1 VSEKTPGDSGL
12 GWSSDDERVAYL
24 ARMTR
29 PAAPHGFADRVMNA
43 IATSP
48 AAPEPSGLLTRFTS
62 LFSLP
67 VVRLPRLAGVMALA
81 AVALLIAAVVSR
93 PVPEAPGTTAPDYV
107 VHEFELVAPQADKVC
122 LVGDFNDWKL
132 CEAPLQK
139 NEETGAWTVR
149 ITVPRGRHEYMF
161 VVDDHSWVTDPEAPV
176 RVEDGFGNVNAVVF
190 L

>member
-1 VSEKTPGDSGL
+1 MSEKTPGDSEFGR
-12 GWSSDDERVAYL
+12 SSNDERVALL
-24 ARMTR
+24 ARVTR
-29 PAAPHGFADRVMNA
+29 PTAPPGFADRVMNA
-43 IATSP
+43 IASPP
-48 AAPEPSGLLTRFTS
+48 AAPEPSGLMTRLTA

-67 VVRLPRLAGVMALA
+67 VARLPRLAGVMALA
-81 AVALLIAAVVSR
+81 VVALLVAAVVSR
-93 PVPEAPGTTAPDYV
+93 PVSEAPGTTAPGYV

-149 ITVPRGRHEYMF
+149 IAVPRGRHEYMF
-161 VVDDHSWVTDPEAPV
+161 VVDDRSWVTDPEAPV

>member
-1 VSEKTPGDSGL
+1 MSEKTPVESGF
-12 GWSSDDERVAYL
+12 GRPSDDDRVAFL

-29 PAAPHGFADRVMNA
+29 PSAPPGFADRVMNA
-43 IATSP
+43 IAASP
-48 AAPEPSGLLTRFTS
+48 VAPEPSGLLARLAS
-62 LFSLP
+62 LFQPP

-93 PVPEAPGTTAPDYV
+93 PVPEAPGTAAPDFV
-107 VHEFELVAPQADKVC
+107 LHEFELVAPQADKVC

-139 NEETGAWTVR
+139 NEATGAWTVR
-149 ITVPRGRHEYMF
+149 IAVPRGRHEYMF
-161 VVDDHSWVTDPEAPV
+161 VVDDQSWVTDPEAPV